1 MNPQT
6 SQFILVTPP
15 NHIQAAKAYRLPLA
29 HMAYRIGG
37 GPHLYRA
44 QFPAMS
50 KGGLMM
56 IGEDH
61 FDGRGDVTVFC
72 REVIR
77 ECQAKGFTGILFDAE
92 SPPSPALSRIISIL
106 SEETVRR
113 GWSFYL
119 PEAYSNYSGSA
130 RILISSAIS
139 GGSLRQR
146 LSDAAERYGPQ
157 RITLCLDRSAED
169 FSLPA
174 PNGSGRPM
182 SREELRQKIKDL
194 SPSLFFSHELCAH
207 YFTYMD
213 RNSGA
218 HFVLFDDVGS
228 IRKKIDLAEQA
239 GIHRFL
245 LFYHRMEDLLPE
257 LFGPPKPQ

>member
-1 MNPQT
+1 MNQPT

-29 HMAYRIGG
+29 HMAYRIGN

-44 QFPAMS
+44 QFPAMP

-56 IGEDH
+56 ISEDN
-61 FDGRGDVTVFC
+61 FDGQGDITAFC

-77 ECQAKGFTGILFDAE
+77 ECQARGFTGILFDAE
-92 SPPSPALSRIISIL
+92 SSPSPTLARIFSHL
-106 SEETVRR
+106 GEEAARR

-119 PEAYSNYSGSA
+119 PEAYSNYSDNA
-130 RILISSAIS
+130 RILVPSAIS

-157 RITLCLDRSAED
+157 RITLCIDPSAED
-169 FSLPA
+169 FFLPA
-174 PNGSGRPM
+174 PKGSGRPM
-182 SREELRQKIKDL
+182 SREELQQKIKATA
-194 SPSLFFSHELCAH
+194 PSLFFSHELCAH

-213 RNSGA
+213 RSSGA

-228 IRKKIDLAEQA
+228 IRKKINLAEQV
-239 GIHRFL
+239 GIRRFL
-245 LFYHRMEDLLPE
+245 LFYHRMDDILPE
-257 LFGPPKPQ
+257 LFGTPSPQ

>member
-1 MNPQT
+1 MNQPA

-29 HMAYRIGG
+29 HMAYRIGS

-44 QFPAMS
+44 QFPAMP

-61 FDGRGDVTVFC
+61 FDGRGDAAVFC
-72 REVIR
+72 REALR
-77 ECQAKGFTGILFDAE
+77 ECQARGFTGILFDAE
-92 SPPSPALSRIISIL
+92 SPPSPTLSRIL
-106 SEETVRR
+106 SLLGEETARR

-119 PEAYSNYSGSA
+119 PEAYSNYSDSA
-130 RILISSAIS
+130 RILVSSAIS
-139 GGSLRQR
+139 GGSLRRR
-146 LSDAAERYGPQ
+146 LADAAERYGSQ
-157 RITLCLDRSAED
+157 RITLCIDRSAED

-174 PNGSGRPM
+174 PNGSGKPL
-182 SREELRQKIKDL
+182 SQEALQQKIKAL

-228 IRKKIDLAEQA
+228 IRKKIDLAEQV
-239 GIHRFL
+239 GIRHFL
-245 LFYHRMEDLLPE
+245 LFYHHMEDLLPE
-257 LFGPPKPQ
+257 LFGAPKVQ

>member
-1 MNPQT
+1 MNQPA

-29 HMAYRIGG
+29 HMAYRIGN

-44 QFPAMS
+44 QFPAMP

-56 IGEDH
+56 IGEEN
-61 FDGRGDVTVFC
+61 FDGQGDVSVFC
-72 REVIR
+72 REVVR
-77 ECQAKGFTGILFDAE
+77 ECQARGFTGILFDVD
-92 SPPSPALSRIISIL
+92 SSPSPAFSKIISIL
-106 SEETVRR
+106 GDETARR

-119 PEAYSNYSGSA
+119 PETYSNYSDSA
-130 RILISSAIS
+130 RVLVSSAIS

-146 LSDAAERYGPQ
+146 LSAALERYGPQ
-157 RITLCLDRSAED
+157 RVTLCVERSAED
-169 FSLPA
+169 FLLPA
-174 PNGSGRPM
+174 PSGAGKPL
-182 SREELRQKIKDL
+182 SREELQQKIKL
-194 SPSLFFSHELCAH
+194 ISPSIFFSHELCAH

-213 RNSGA
+213 RSSAA

-245 LFYHRMEDLLPE
+245 LLYHHLDDILPD
-257 LFGPPKPQ
+257 LFGQPKP